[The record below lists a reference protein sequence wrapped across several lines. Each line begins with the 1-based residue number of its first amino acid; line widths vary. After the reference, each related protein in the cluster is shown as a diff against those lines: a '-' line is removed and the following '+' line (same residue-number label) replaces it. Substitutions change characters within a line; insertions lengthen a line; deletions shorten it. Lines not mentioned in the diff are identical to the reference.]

1 MIEYYIS
8 SVRCF
13 DLFLIKR
20 KFIRFNFLLENIQFG
35 KKKLITPFRKLGSL
49 LRRNCVESCGY
60 FQIKNRIAN
69 LTQFVFKL

>member
-20 KFIRFNFLLENIQFG
+20 KFIGFNFFCWKTSSLE
-35 KKKLITPFRKLGSL
+35 KKVDNP
-49 LRRNCVESCGY
+49 
-60 FQIKNRIAN
+60 IKKTWFFIEAE
-69 LTQFVFKL
+69 LC